1 MIYEKLIRPA
11 ACSKAIASRRASIGW
26 PPLFCVWLQKR
37 IAPYPITAPTAAAVG
52 WGNAYG
58 WTTGTVWGTD
68 GVWGNSHRMGPQR
81 WMERHYLRTTD
92 LPGTASP
99 WFPKPTVRKDVS
111 ANAGTG
117 GGITI
122 ICPLPRLMKPSP
134 DLTSSDVPSAKVW
147 LCTLPQR
154 FSGPWCT
161 PCTYTHIVRY
171 RKQQAGKF
179 TVPDNAAEPRG
190 AFPAAPLSER
200 HGLVPFFL
208 GISRKKRTNKC
219 LPVLAIGSEASEV
232 TLLVISTSLVGGG
245 RHIDCD
251 WNDVMDILS
260 VDILS
265 DERLSL
271 SQIDA
276 SFIGPNEVT
285 FGGKLVP
292 VGSVR
297 VLGSS

>member
-1 MIYEKLIRPA
+1 MGAWPILDGSSKEALDSEAECKVVLTVFWQRKEKVKSYQEFLKLR
-11 ACSKAIASRRASIGW
+11 GW
-26 PPLFCVWLQKR
+26 KDGSLVWLQKR

-68 GVWGNSHRMGPQR
+68 GVWGNGHGWGHNDGWSDTTSDDGP
-81 WMERHYLRTTD
+81 
-92 LPGTASP
+92 P
-99 WFPKPTVRKDVS
+99 WDGVTMVPKTRGKKRPFFWTV
-111 ANAGTG
+111 A
-117 GGITI
+117 
-122 ICPLPRLMKPSP
+122 RL
-134 DLTSSDVPSAKVW
+134 A
-147 LCTLPQR
+147 
-154 FSGPWCT
+154 
-161 PCTYTHIVRY
+161 

-208 GISRKKRTNKC
+208 GFFCGFPQDVCENIYTAFQEEKRTNKR

-251 WNDVMDILS
+251 WNDAMDILS

-265 DERLSL
+265 GERLSL

-276 SFIGPNEVT
+276 GFIGPNEVT
-285 FGGKLVP
+285 FGGKLGP

-297 VLGSS
+297 VSGSS

>member
-11 ACSKAIASRRASIGW
+11 ACSKAIASRRASIGR
-26 PPLFCVWLQKR
+26 PPLFRVWLQKR

-68 GVWGNSHRMGPQR
+68 GVWGNGHGWGHNDGWSDTTSDDGP
-81 WMERHYLRTTD
+81 
-92 LPGTASP
+92 P
-99 WFPKPTVRKDVS
+99 WDGVTMVPKTRGKKRP
-111 ANAGTG
+111 
-117 GGITI
+117 GITI
-122 ICPLPRLMKPSP
+122 HRPLPRLMKPSP
-134 DLTSSDVPSAKVW
+134 DLTSSDVPSAEVW
-147 LCTLPQR
+147 L
-154 FSGPWCT
+154 
-161 PCTYTHIVRY
+161 
-171 RKQQAGKF
+171 KQQAGKF

-208 GISRKKRTNKC
+208 GFFCGFPQDVCENIYTAFQEEKRTNKR

-251 WNDVMDILS
+251 WNDAMDILS

-265 DERLSL
+265 GERLSL

-276 SFIGPNEVT
+276 GFIGPNEVT
-285 FGGKLVP
+285 FGGKLGP

-297 VLGSS
+297 VSGSS

>member
-1 MIYEKLIRPA
+1 MGAWPILDGSSKEALDSEAECKVVLTVFWQRKEKVKSYQEFLKLRGWKDGSLT
-11 ACSKAIASRRASIGW
+11 CSKAIASQRASIGR
-26 PPLFCVWLQKR
+26 PPLFRVWLQKR

-58 WTTGTVWGTD
+58 WTTGTVRGTD
-68 GVWGNSHRMGPQR
+68 GVWGNGHGWGHNDGWSDTTSDDGP
-81 WMERHYLRTTD
+81 
-92 LPGTASP
+92 P
-99 WFPKPTVRKDVS
+99 WDGVTIVPKTRAFFWTV
-111 ANAGTG
+111 A
-117 GGITI
+117 
-122 ICPLPRLMKPSP
+122 RL
-134 DLTSSDVPSAKVW
+134 A
-147 LCTLPQR
+147 
-154 FSGPWCT
+154 
-161 PCTYTHIVRY
+161 

-208 GISRKKRTNKC
+208 GISRRKRTNKR

-265 DERLSL
+265 GERLSL

-276 SFIGPNEVT
+276 GFIGPNEVT
-285 FGGKLVP
+285 FGGKLGP

-297 VLGSS
+297 VSGSS